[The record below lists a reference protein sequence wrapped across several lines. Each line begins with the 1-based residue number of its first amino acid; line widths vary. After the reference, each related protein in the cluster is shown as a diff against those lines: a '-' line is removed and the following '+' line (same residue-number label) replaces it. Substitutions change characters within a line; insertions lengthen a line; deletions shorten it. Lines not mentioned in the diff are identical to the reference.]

1 MHKRDESTQSTMG
14 ASAATA
20 LSPAPPTRPTGTLT
34 SAQTAALDFEA
45 VFREMAP
52 YVLRVLPRM
61 GVRSADLDDVA
72 QEVFLA
78 VHRGLG
84 AFEGR
89 SQLRTWV
96 YGICIRVCSNYR
108 RRAHNRYERI
118 MDVPAQI
125 ENEAR
130 SPERRM
136 QAQRALTALDR
147 ALDALS
153 LEQRSA
159 FVLFEV
165 EGLDMLE
172 IARAMG
178 CSKFTAYSR
187 LYAARKHVTKALK
200 AHAQEGER

>member
-1 MHKRDESTQSTMG
+1 MQKRDESTQSAMG

-20 LSPAPPTRPTGTLT
+20 LSTPPATALAGTT
-34 SAQTAALDFEA
+34 PVAALEFEA
-45 VFREMAP
+45 VFRQMAP

-89 SQLRTWV
+89 SQLRTWI
-96 YGICIRVCSNYR
+96 YGICIRTCSNYR
-108 RRAHNRYERI
+108 RRAHHRRERI
-118 MDVPAQI
+118 T
-125 ENEAR
+125 EAPVQVAGAAHG
-130 SPERRM
+130 PERRM
-136 QAQRALTALDR
+136 QAQRALSALDL
-147 ALDALS
+147 ALEALS
-153 LEQRSA
+153 IEQRSA
-159 FVLFEV
+159 FVLFEI

-172 IARAMG
+172 IARAMD

-187 LYAARKHVTKALK
+187 LYAARKHVTNALK
-200 AHAQEGER
+200 AHVPEGEP

>member
-1 MHKRDESTQSTMG
+1 MQKRDESTQSAMG

-20 LSPAPPTRPTGTLT
+20 LSTPA
-34 SAQTAALDFEA
+34 SAAPAEARAAALDFEA
-45 VFREMAP
+45 VFRQMAP

-89 SQLRTWV
+89 SQLRTWI
-96 YGICIRVCSNYR
+96 YGICIRTCSNYR
-108 RRAHNRYERI
+108 RRAHHKHERI
-118 MDVPAQI
+118 TDAPIQVAG
-125 ENEAR
+125 AAHG
-130 SPERRM
+130 PERQM
-136 QAQRALTALDR
+136 QAQRALTALDA
-147 ALDALS
+147 ALEALS
-153 LEQRSA
+153 IEQRSA
-159 FVLFEV
+159 FVLFEI

-172 IARAMG
+172 IARAMD

-187 LYAARKHVTKALK
+187 LYAARKHVTRALK
-200 AHAQEGER
+200 AHVPEGEP

>member
-1 MHKRDESTQSTMG
+1 MQKRDESTQSAMR

-20 LSPAPPTRPTGTLT
+20 LSTRPTAADAG
-34 SAQTAALDFEA
+34 AEPAAALDFEA
-45 VFREMAP
+45 VFRQMAP

-96 YGICIRVCSNYR
+96 YGICIRACSNYR
-108 RRAHNRYERI
+108 RRAHHKHERI
-118 MDVPAQI
+118 TDAPVQASH
-125 ENEAR
+125 AAHG
-130 SPERRM
+130 PERQM
-136 QAQRALTALDR
+136 QAQRALSALDR
-147 ALDALS
+147 ALEALPMP
-153 LEQRSA
+153 QRSA
-159 FVLFEV
+159 FVLFEI
-165 EGLDMLE
+165 EGLDMVE
-172 IARAMG
+172 IARAMD

-187 LYAARKHVTKALK
+187 LYAARKHVTSALQ
-200 AHAQEGER
+200 AHVPEGEP